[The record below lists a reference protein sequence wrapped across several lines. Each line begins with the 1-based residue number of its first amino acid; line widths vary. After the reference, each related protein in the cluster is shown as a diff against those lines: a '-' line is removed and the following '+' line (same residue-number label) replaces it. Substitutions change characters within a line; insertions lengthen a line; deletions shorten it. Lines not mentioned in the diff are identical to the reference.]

1 VIVARPISTGGPP
14 QRRER
19 EVIPIEEH
27 WHGDSTMTDPPFLGR
42 EGVSLE
48 LQASATMKEAIR
60 FSTAFC
66 EWLRIGGP
74 LL

>member
-1 VIVARPISTGGPP
+1 MIVARPTSLEGHP
-14 QRRER
+14 QRRE
-19 EVIPIEEH
+19 
-27 WHGDSTMTDPPFLGR
+27 GDVFRIDEPWDPTMTGPPLLGN
-42 EGVSLE
+42 EGVSSE
-48 LQASATMKEAIR
+48 RQESTIMKESIR